1 MGCVLTEY
9 LKPYYAQESICA
21 TKWRNKIGHIGI
33 NNILCK
39 QAKI

>member
-21 TKWRNKIGHIGI
+21 MKWRNKIGI